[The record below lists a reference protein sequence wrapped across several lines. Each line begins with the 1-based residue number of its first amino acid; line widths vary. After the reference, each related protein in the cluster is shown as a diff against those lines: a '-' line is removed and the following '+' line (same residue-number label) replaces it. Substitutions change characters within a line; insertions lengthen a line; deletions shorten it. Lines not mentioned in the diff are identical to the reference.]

1 MKYLLMDILA
11 CPMCKHFPLK
21 LIVIEKDVRSDHNL
35 PWDKIPCEVYC
46 GRLMKSVEKSKLD
59 ISICREC
66 FKEEIVTGVL
76 YCEKCQRW
84 YPIIEEIPRMLPD
97 QLRDERRNLAFLE
110 KHREKLPEEIV
121 KYGKPFNL
129 G

>member
-11 CPMCKHFPLK
+11 CPMCKNFPLR
-21 LIVIEKDVRSDHNL
+21 LIVIEKDARSDHSL

-59 ISICREC
+59 ISTCKEC

-76 YCEKCQRW
+76 YCEKCHRW

-97 QLRDERRNLAFLE
+97 ELRDKEKNLAFLE
-110 KHREKLPEEIV
+110 RYREKLPEEIV
-121 KYGKPFNL
+121 KHGRPFNL
-129 G
+129 A